1 VTHSSDLRCHQCR
14 VPFSPETIEGV
25 GGYTCNAFV
34 DSLVKPAKANQGDIN
49 KVVKCDI
56 CEEEDCSMH
65 CVECSQNLCAGCS
78 RGHKRGRSTALHQ
91 ILTLKEALA
100 GNTALP
106 KIPRCQK
113 HISYEIDSYCMTC
126 SEAICAKCG
135 IEKHSGHSFSP
146 LSQVTSPLQ
155 NQIAGY
161 IITIAK
167 REEEARKAV
176 AILDGSINKIEEYCA
191 AVENEIATFS
201 SSLHAA
207 VDARVALLVSE
218 MQDNGDQLKKSTIQ
232 EKGEAESATV
242 QFREFRT
249 FTEGLLAQGTPL
261 VIAGTHQ
268 MVRSCLPL
276 VLFRVWL

>member
-34 DSLVKPAKANQGDIN
+34 DSLVKPTKANQGDIN

-56 CEEEDCSMH
+56 CEEDCSMH
-65 CVECSQNLCAGCS
+65 CVECSQNLCPGCS
-78 RGHKRGRSTALHQ
+78 RGHKRGRATASHH
-91 ILTLKEALA
+91 IVTLKEALT
-100 GNTALP
+100 GTTALP

-113 HISYEIDSYCMTC
+113 HVGYEVNTYCKTC
-126 SEAICAKCG
+126 NDAVCAMCAV
-135 IEKHSGHSFSP
+135 EKHAKHDFCP
-146 LSQVTSPLQ
+146 LTQVTGPLQ
-155 NQIAGY
+155 DQIAGY
-161 IITIAK
+161 TITITK
-167 REEEARKAV
+167 REEEARKTV
-176 AILDGSINKIEEYCA
+176 ATLDGSINKIEEYCS

-201 SSLHAA
+201 STLYAA

-218 MQDNGDQLKKSTIQ
+218 MQDKGDQLRKTAIQ

-249 FTEGLLAQGTPL
+249 FTEGFLAQGTPL
-261 VIAGTHQ
+261 VIAGAHQ
-268 MVRSCLPL
+268 MVRSCLWFFL
-276 VLFRVWL
+276 VCLCS